1 MPWKEVKP
9 MDDKIRF
16 IADYLNQYFTVTEL
30 CERYNISRKT
40 GYKWIKRYY
49 QLGPDALSDRSRKPH
64 HSPTKTD
71 TKTENEIL
79 KIRKRHHSWGAKKIL
94 WRIAKDHPDWKLP
107 ANSTVYLILKKHG
120 YIKKRRRSR
129 KRFHPG
135 KPVRPITRPND
146 TWTVDF
152 KGQFKTKDGIYCYP
166 LTIADGFSRY
176 LLACEGLLS
185 TKHIFAKPV
194 FKRIF
199 QEYGLPNKIRSDNGN
214 PFASIALGRLSR
226 LSIWWIR
233 LGILPELIELGH
245 PEQNGSHE
253 RMHRTLKQETI
264 IPPAKNLKKQQE
276 RFDTFQNEYN
286 NQRPHEGIN
295 MKTPAE
301 IYSLSQRKLPK
312 KLPQVEYP
320 AHFEVRLVSE
330 NSGIRWRRKGKN
342 GRVCVSH
349 LLAGEYVGLEE
360 VDNEIWNVYFGPI
373 WLGRLDERIMRIID
387 KYGNSLRKK
396 RAKTTKNCNPCP

>member
-9 MDDKIRF
+9 MDDKVNF
-16 IADYLNQYFTVTEL
+16 IADYLNQYFSITEL

-40 GYKWIKRYY
+40 GYKWIDRYKKS
-49 QLGPDALSDRSRKPH
+49 GPEGLYDHSRRPH
-64 HSPTKTD
+64 SSPTKTPIRN
-71 TKTENEIL
+71 ENEII
-79 KIRKRHHSWGAKKIL
+79 KIRDKHPSWGAKKIL
-94 WRIAKDHPDWKLP
+94 WRIAKDHPLWKLP
-107 ANSTVYLILKKHG
+107 AISTVSLILKKNG
-120 YIKKRRRSR
+120 LVKKRRRSM

-135 KPVRPITRPND
+135 KPVSPIIAPND

-152 KGQFKTKDGIYCYP
+152 KGHFKTKDGIYCYP
-166 LTIADGFSRY
+166 LTIVDGFSRY
-176 LLACEGLLS
+176 ILACEGLVS
-185 TKHIFAKPV
+185 TKHILSKPV
-194 FKRIF
+194 FERLF
-199 QEYGLPNKIRSDNGN
+199 QEYGLPNKIRSDNGT

-226 LSIWWIR
+226 LSAWWIR
-233 LGILPELIELGH
+233 LGIQPELIEPGH

-264 IPPAKNLKKQQE
+264 IPPAKNLKKQQD
-276 RFDTFQNEYN
+276 RFDIFQEEYN
-286 NQRPHEGIN
+286 NLRPHEGID
-295 MKTPAE
+295 MQVPSE
-301 IYSLSQRKLPK
+301 IYFPSKRKMPN

-330 NSGIRWRRKGKN
+330 NSGIRWNGKGKD

-360 VDNEIWNVYFGPI
+360 VDNGIWNVYFGPI

-387 KYGNSLRKK
+387 KKGKSQRVNRPI
-396 RAKTTKNCNPCP
+396 KNCYLCP